1 LARPLTVFHS
11 PDYAG
16 GGFDT
21 VAKAGAVAD
30 SLTVAPPAHPV
41 ELVAP
46 EPATRSELV
55 AVHDEGFVD
64 AVLTGEPRGLA
75 SSAGL
80 GWTDTFARSVLAST
94 GGCRDAA
101 RVAWDHGVAGTL
113 SSGLHHAGRSS
124 GNGYCTFNGLVL
136 AVHAFQALGA
146 ERVLVLDLDAHC
158 GGGTHDIVG
167 NAPGVVGVDVSVS
180 SFDDYEP
187 GPGWSL
193 DLVDHAAH
201 YLPTI
206 EQRVAEVP
214 AGVDAVVYN
223 AGMDPH
229 ERCAT
234 GGLAGITTEVL
245 ADREALVRLAAA
257 GSCPSPS
264 PWPAATWVRSCRP
277 MSSPPCTASPST
289 APQPRLLGSATW
301 ARPTG
306 RDRWTRGRW
315 PDGGGHVRGAGGAGR
330 WSGGRHRGAG
340 PPVGVGR
347 R

>member
-1 LARPLTVFHS
+1 MHPVPASRRALARPLTVFHS

-167 NAPGVVGVDVSVS
+167 DAPGVTGVDVAVS

-206 EQRVAEVP
+206 EQRLAEVP

-245 ADREALVRLAAA
+245 ADREALVFGWAAARGVPIAFALAGGYVGSVLSADELTTLHRLTVDSAAAAAA
-257 GSCPSPS
+257 GISD
-264 PWPAATWVRSCRP
+264 
-277 MSSPPCTASPST
+277 
-289 APQPRLLGSATW
+289 LGA
-301 ARPTG
+301 
-306 RDRWTRGRW
+306 
-315 PDGGGHVRGAGGAGR
+315 PDGPGSLDQGEVA
-330 WSGGRHRGAG
+330 
-340 PPVGVGR
+340 
-347 R
+347 